1 MSLVIF
7 DYIFIDNFLE
17 IAKSEIDS
25 NLFFDSE
32 YAELEQNNGT
42 SMAQA
47 IITYSENQFD
57 KLRDDLIAMLFDLQ
71 TNEMNNSTKGPVLI
85 RLSKMFPVKDIEL
98 FCDFFSLTKYEQ
110 KKQSLELFR
119 KEISVF
125 FTSIKKWIASAF
137 NITCFT
143 SGIKNNSE
151 KDALMWSITSVTANV
166 VSDAI
171 KTIESNDKYIFSSY
185 KNLNLENGYVLQYL
199 NRQRELL
206 IDKLNLFISSKEFD
220 LKKNETKSEI
230 QKILCSQFKLDDVQE
245 IDQLLYEI
253 ELEKQA
259 FIKPFYQWGRME
271 RYFAEYISNIH
282 SNMCNAVLHVIGNRQ

>member
-1 MSLVIF
+1 MNLVIF

-32 YAELEQNNGT
+32 YAELTQNNGT
-42 SMAQA
+42 SISQA
-47 IITYSENQFD
+47 VITYSENQFD

-71 TNEMNNSTKGPVLI
+71 SNEMNNATKGPILI
-85 RLSKMFPVKDIEL
+85 RLTQMFPTKDIEL

-110 KKQSLELFR
+110 KNQSVEMFR
-119 KEISVF
+119 KAISVF
-125 FTSIKKWIASAF
+125 FASIKKWIASAF
-137 NITCFT
+137 NIACFT
-143 SGIKNNSE
+143 CSIKNNSE

-171 KTIESNDKYIFSSY
+171 KTIESDDKSIFSSY
-185 KNLNLENGYVLQYL
+185 KNLNLENGYVLHYL
-199 NRQRELL
+199 NRQRELI
-206 IDKLNLFISSKEFD
+206 IDKLNVFISSKEFD
-220 LKKNETKSEI
+220 FKKNETKLEI

-245 IDQLLYEI
+245 LDQLLYEV
-253 ELEKQA
+253 EQEKQA

-282 SNMCNAVLHVIGNRQ
+282 SNMCNAVLHVVGNR